1 MAMLLC
7 PAFLLKGMHGYLYTE
22 CNREKKTGGTK
33 MNKLHMGMKRMLTGL
48 LAASMI
54 VTSVPAY
61 AFAEEIQAGDDTA
74 VVSEAG
80 TEDAAMSEENSEE
93 SVVSSEEEE
102 TVTESQEETVSNEEE
117 SVSEEELNPETEQI
131 ETFAEDKDSRIELLG
146 DGDNEY
152 WMPGTNYGFEYT
164 ENGGKITLTG
174 MKGTVEDSLEIPA
187 SINGKPVTVIGDGLY
202 SDYTNEV
209 GEITIPSSIT
219 EIGENAFF
227 ASGGISGT
235 LTIPDSVTK
244 IGSGAFSGCNITNLI
259 IGKKVAAIGEGAFEC
274 ESLVKVVNN
283 STTELTLPECEGKA
297 WVDKDGNTITKIK
310 KGTATIFDD
319 NFTHED
325 NTNGTIIITGYK
337 GTAAGVLT
345 IPDKINGKTVTEI
358 GDEAFKN
365 RKDLIGLNIGDNIT
379 SIGDSAFS
387 GCTGLTGSLT
397 IGKNV
402 TSIGN
407 SAFSNCTGLTGS
419 LIIPDKVT
427 KIGNEAF
434 YNCKD
439 FNGTLTIGNKV
450 ETIGAYAFS
459 GAYVDDLTGYNSCR
473 FTGNLTIPDS
483 VTKIGDYAFCGCSG
497 FNGRLTIGNK
507 VETIGNNAFF
517 GKSMTNSCHFTGN
530 LIIPDSVMTIGDYAF
545 QNCTRFNGTLT
556 IGNNVTSIGQ
566 FAFQK
571 CEFTGDLI
579 IPVSAATI
587 GQYAFNGCEHF
598 DGNLV
603 LLAKTNKIETA
614 AFQGC
619 KGFIGLFIPET
630 VKEIKT
636 KAFEEF
642 NNLRKVQNLS
652 EVEFPLPEVS
662 EKSWINEETGKTID
676 KIAKGIAVRS
686 DVQEPI
692 EKPIFT
698 YLSVDPQTYTGK
710 QIKPQITVFF
720 GKKELTEKTDY
731 TISFKNNTNVG
742 TATFTITAK
751 GNYSGKETGTF
762 VIVAKSIEDEDV
774 TVSELASAAYNSK
787 KDYKPVPVIKYN
799 GKKLADKKDFTV
811 AYYTDNECETEPVV
825 PRASGTYYAK
835 VTGTKNYTGS
845 RILSFVIAD
854 ADKIPVSK
862 LSVAKIPNQN
872 YTGEQIS
879 PPLVIRNGRTELKE
893 TDYILKYGQNID
905 VGTGTVVIIGQGSYA
920 GVRTVTFNIIGRP
933 MNKVKITGIPSDPE
947 VYDGSVKKFVFDL
960 EYKENKNAKEETV
973 IWKTQDD
980 YDGLS
985 DAEKQKVGCIV
996 TLDYDA
1002 NAGKKTI
1009 TFKGI
1014 NGYSGTVKKTYK
1026 INPYVISNETIDL
1039 FKITLDSYSIPYAKG
1054 GAKPKPT
1061 VKFGDEIL
1069 KEGKDYTVSY
1079 ANNTA
1084 LSNGT
1089 SKKLPT
1095 VKVTGKGNFK
1105 GTDSSTTFNI
1115 TKADMAAAGVQVTAK
1130 DVVYQNKAGKWMTKF
1145 TVAGPD
1151 GKALKAGTDYDKNVV
1166 YSYDEEGES
1175 IIGSKAIVG
1184 ADTTIYV
1191 TVKAKEGSPY
1201 TGYAVGSYRVVK
1213 SDIGKLKVTVDPK
1226 AYTGSEIRLT
1236 PTDMIWKSGN
1246 RIVDDVTFDID
1257 STTYKNNIKKGKA
1270 TVVVKGTGNYGGTK
1284 TVTFTIGA
1292 KGLKWWWNNLKN

>member
-1 MAMLLC
+1 
-7 PAFLLKGMHGYLYTE
+7 
-22 CNREKKTGGTK
+22 
-33 MNKLHMGMKRMLTGL
+33 MNKLHMGMKRMLTGM
-48 LAASMI
+48 LAAAMI
-54 VTSVPAY
+54 VTSIPAY

-80 TEDAAMSEENSEE
+80 TDDAAVFEENSEE
-93 SVVSSEEEE
+93 SVIQAEEEE
-102 TVTESQEETVSNEEE
+102 TVTESQEETVSDEEG
-117 SVSEEELNPETEQI
+117 SVSEEELNPETE
-131 ETFAEDKDSRIELLG
+131 ETEAIAEDKAPEAELLG
-146 DGDNEY
+146 EPAELEFFFADESIQHYFYYTVNDG
-152 WMPGTNYGFEYT
+152 
-164 ENGGKITLTG
+164 KVTLTEV
-174 MKGTVEDSLEIPA
+174 KGTVAGSMEMPE
-187 SINGKPVTVIGDGLY
+187 SINGMPVTVLGDGLFEND
-202 SDYTNEV
+202 SAEAYTGPV
-209 GEITIPSSIT
+209 TIPAGVVT
-219 EIGENAFF
+219 IGKDAF
-227 ASGGISGT
+227 SYCDGINGT
-235 LTIPDSVTK
+235 LTIPDNVTT
-244 IGSGAFSGCNITNLI
+244 IGDGAFNGCSITELI
-259 IGKKVAAIGEGAFEC
+259 IGSNVTTIGENALNC
-274 ESLVKVVNN
+274 SSLVKVVNN
-283 STTELTLPECEGKA
+283 STTEFTLPECEGKK

-310 KGTATIFDD
+310 NGTATLFDD
-319 NFTHED
+319 NFEYEEKA
-325 NTNGTIIITGYK
+325 NGAIIITGYK
-337 GTAAGVLT
+337 GTAAGTLV
-345 IPDKINGKTVTEI
+345 IPAKINGKTVTEI

-365 RKDLIGLNIGDNIT
+365 CSGFTGLDMGSNIT
-379 SIGDSAFS
+379 SIGKEAFS
-387 GCTGLTGSLT
+387 GCTGLTGSLM
-397 IGKNV
+397 IGENV
-402 TSIGN
+402 TVIGD
-407 SAFSNCTGLTGS
+407 SAFFGCTGLTGS

-427 KIGNEAF
+427 KIGEKAF
-434 YNCKD
+434 YNCRN

-450 ETIGAYAFS
+450 ETIGDSAFS
-459 GAYVDDLTGYNSCR
+459 GDYVDELTEYNSCR

-530 LIIPDSVMTIGDYAF
+530 LTIPDSVMTIGDYAF

-587 GQYAFNGCEHF
+587 GRYAFNGCEHF

-630 VKEIKT
+630 VREIKT
-636 KAFEEF
+636 WAFDAF
-642 NNLRKVQNLS
+642 TSLKMVQNLS
-652 EVEFPLPEVS
+652 EVEFTLPEVS
-662 EKSWINEETGKTID
+662 GKTWKNEETGETID
-676 KIAKGIAVRS
+676 KIAKGTAVRS

-720 GKKELTEKTDY
+720 GKNELTQKTDY

-762 VIVAKSIEDEDV
+762 AIVAKNIEDEDV

-947 VYDGSVKKFVFDL
+947 VYNGSAKKFVFDL
-960 EYKENKNAKEETV
+960 VYKENKNAGEEPV

-985 DAEKQKVGCIV
+985 DVEKQKVGCIV
-996 TLDYDA
+996 TLDDDA

-1061 VKFGDEIL
+1061 VKFGEDVL
-1069 KEGKDYTVSY
+1069 KEGRDYTVSY

-1084 LSNGT
+1084 LNNGT
-1089 SKKLPT
+1089 GKKLPT

-1115 TKADMAAAGVQVTAK
+1115 IKADMAAAGVQIIAK
-1130 DVVYQNKAGKWMTKF
+1130 DVVFQNKAGKWTTKF

-1226 AYTGSEIRLT
+1226 TFTGKEIKLT
-1236 PTDMIWKSGN
+1236 PADITWKSGN
-1246 RIVDDVTFDID
+1246 KKIEDVTFTID
-1257 STTYKNNIKKGKA
+1257 ETSYKNNDKKGKA
-1270 TVVVKGTGNYGGTK
+1270 TVVVRGTGNYGGTK
-1284 TVTFTIGA
+1284 TITYTIGA
-1292 KGLKWWWNNLKN
+1292 KGLKWWWNLMN